1 MLIYKNVKGDKCS
14 VESSMKEC
22 NKALNPDNNENFL
35 KFERC
40 VNLTFKEYDEKDYMN
55 DNIFCEEF
63 ETTIDNIKNEI
74 KNRISGIQRVHT
86 FEDKLPLP
94 IYVMIAKVIEH
105 DPNNEA
111 ANIINIF
118 LNEITDTSVKN
129 KIQKNLNK
137 FKKTS
142 LVKYTFQGNY
152 KIVIYIPNLMKI
164 KKGKNM
170 NKYSFFP
177 SLESVSQ
184 QNKWINLIV
193 SKKSMYFRA
202 VKQNSDYINEKIE
215 NIGEDEY
222 WSSSQ
227 SKRNEYL
234 AEADVKNKTN
244 WKNDLLY
251 YELEKTCLNMGCVS
265 DAGEDLEELVPKYS
279 KKSEDMN
286 KNSLNHTPYYPSKCF
301 QSKNYKNYMFD
312 DSGEGEGEEA
322 EEAKEKKKEFIEKA
336 IEIMSEKLESDE
348 NGGTFDT
355 LLKTSVSAARNEIY
369 NTSGKKPFEFS
380 KDFNNNILKD
390 FARRNNNFPG
400 VPEMSFRL
408 YRLNETNSDFK
419 DMFHYMPWGKDC
431 ELLTQE
437 YVLNE
442 GEVIRMD
449 DVTVDKKTLNT
460 TVNQMALKSFNDTF
474 KIKINNSNGKLSV
487 YKNNNNI
494 GVLRG
499 TNNINLKEYYN
510 KTLKCEL
517 NNIHLYG
524 EDIHGQN
531 DNRGTLQLT
540 IKDENAK
547 IPCSIMVDP
556 KTGFLVIYD
565 LGFNVVN

>member
-1 MLIYKNVKGDKCS
+1 MLIYKNVKDDKCG
-14 VESSMKEC
+14 VESSMREC
-22 NKALNPDNNENFL
+22 NKALNPDNDENFL

-63 ETTIDNIKNEI
+63 ETTIDNIKIEI
-74 KNRISGIQRVHT
+74 KNRITGIQRVYT
-86 FEDKLPLP
+86 LGDKLPLP

-111 ANIINIF
+111 ANIINNFI
-118 LNEITDTSVKN
+118 NEITNTSVKN

-137 FKKTS
+137 LKKTS

-164 KKGKNM
+164 KKGEHM

-184 QNKWINLIV
+184 QNKWMNLIV

-215 NIGEDEY
+215 NIGKDEY

-265 DAGEDLEELVPKYS
+265 DVGEDLEELVPKYS

-301 QSKNYKNYMFD
+301 QTKNYKNYMFD
-312 DSGEGEGEEA
+312 DSGEGGEE
-322 EEAKEKKKEFIEKA
+322 KKREFIEKA
-336 IEIMSEKLESDE
+336 IKFMSEKLESDE

-408 YRLNETNSDFK
+408 YRLNETNSEFK
-419 DMFHYMPWGKDC
+419 KIVHYMPWGKEC

-437 YVLNE
+437 YILNE

-460 TVNQMALKSFNDTF
+460 KVNQMALKSFNDTF

-499 TNNINLKEYYN
+499 TNNINLKDYN
-510 KTLKCEL
+510 NRTLKCEL

-540 IKDENAK
+540 IKDEKAK
-547 IPCSIMVDP
+547 IPCSIIVDP
-556 KTGFLVIYD
+556 KTGFLVMYD

>member
-1 MLIYKNVKGDKCS
+1 MLIYKNVKDDKCG
-14 VESSMKEC
+14 VESSMREC
-22 NKALNPDNNENFL
+22 NKALNPDNDENFL

-63 ETTIDNIKNEI
+63 ETTIDNIKIEI
-74 KNRISGIQRVHT
+74 KNRITGIQRVYT
-86 FEDKLPLP
+86 LGDKLPLP

-111 ANIINIF
+111 ANIINNFI
-118 LNEITDTSVKN
+118 NEITNTSVKN

-137 FKKTS
+137 LKKTS

-164 KKGKNM
+164 KKGEHM

-184 QNKWINLIV
+184 QNKWMNLIV

-215 NIGEDEY
+215 NIGKDEY

-265 DAGEDLEELVPKYS
+265 DVGEDLEELVPKYS

-301 QSKNYKNYMFD
+301 QTKNYKNYMFD
-312 DSGEGEGEEA
+312 DSGEGGEE
-322 EEAKEKKKEFIEKA
+322 KKREFIEKA
-336 IEIMSEKLESDE
+336 IKFMSEKLESDE

-408 YRLNETNSDFK
+408 YRLNETNSEFK
-419 DMFHYMPWGKDC
+419 KIVHYMPWGKEC

-437 YVLNE
+437 YILNE

-460 TVNQMALKSFNDTF
+460 KVNQMALKSFNDTF

-499 TNNINLKEYYN
+499 TNNINLKDYN
-510 KTLKCEL
+510 NRTLKCEL

-540 IKDENAK
+540 IKDEKAK
-547 IPCSIMVDP
+547 IPCSIIVDP

>member
-22 NKALNPDNNENFL
+22 NKALNPDNDEKFL

-86 FEDKLPLP
+86 FCNKLPLP

-111 ANIINIF
+111 ANIINNFI
-118 LNEITDTSVKN
+118 NEITDSSVKN

-164 KKGKNM
+164 KKGKNI

-184 QNKWINLIV
+184 QNKWMNFIV
-193 SKKSMYFRA
+193 SKESMYFRA

-215 NIGEDEY
+215 NIGEDDY

-301 QSKNYKNYMFD
+301 QTKNYKNYMFD
-312 DSGEGEGEEA
+312 DSGEGEGDEA

-369 NTSGKKPFEFS
+369 NTSGEKPFEFS

-419 DMFHYMPWGKDC
+419 DMVHYMPWGKDC

-474 KIKINNSNGKLSV
+474 KIKFNDSNGKLTV
-487 YKNNNNI
+487 YKNDNNE

-499 TNNINLKEYYN
+499 TNNINLKDYYN
-510 KTLKCEL
+510 RTLKCEL
-517 NNIHLYG
+517 NNINLYG
-524 EDIHGQN
+524 EDKHGQN

-547 IPCSIMVDP
+547 IPCSIIVDP
-556 KTGFLVIYD
+556 RTGFLVIYD